1 MTSDDSL
8 MLYAKLAGFRLA
20 VLANRSCCDGDFSR
34 ELHDRLID
42 GLDAAIDQVRTVLAW
57 ERRLL
62 DRSDECASDQLAGEG
77 EIFGRITIDLLDELD
92 IDYDTHEYRINGGRW
107 TNALMVDDT
116 GVHIDYPCLVL
127 LDHQELGS
135 LAPIVL
141 AIRMETGLAIRAG
154 RVEEGQIRLLHP
166 NYAAHELRR
175 E

>member
-42 GLDAAIDQVRTVLAW
+42 GLDVAIDQVRTIPAW

-62 DRSDECASDQLAGEG
+62 DGSDECAAHQLAGES
-77 EIFGRITIDLLDELD
+77 EILGRMTIDLLDEID

-107 TNALMVDDT
+107 INALMADDS
-116 GVHIDYPCLVL
+116 GVHVDYPDLVL
-127 LDHQELGS
+127 LDHEELGS
-135 LAPIVL
+135 LAPIIL

-154 RVEEGQIRLLHP
+154 RVDDSGIRFLHP
-166 NYAAHELRR
+166 NSTAHGLRR
-175 E
+175 A

>member
-77 EIFGRITIDLLDELD
+77 EILRRMTIDLLDEID

-116 GVHIDYPCLVL
+116 GVHVDYPDLVL
-127 LDHQELGS
+127 LDDQELGS

-141 AIRMETGLAIRAG
+141 AIRKETGLAIRAG
-154 RVEEGQIRLLHP
+154 RVDHGHIRLLHP
-166 NYAAHELRR
+166 DSAAHGLRR
-175 E
+175 A